1 MLSTGFWYNK
11 GMIFKENVALS
22 AYTTFKIGGP
32 TRFFCS
38 IEREEDIP
46 EAVAFAKE
54 KGVPFMAIGRGS
66 NLLFADS
73 GFPGLVI
80 HIAIKGISKEGNMVT
95 ANAGEDWD
103 NFVGYTVEKG
113 FHGLENLSFIPGTV
127 GAAPVQNVG
136 AYGVDASAFIDS
148 VRAYDTERSA
158 FVDLSNRQCGF
169 AYRDSMFKH
178 NKGRYIVVSAT
189 FKLSK
194 DAPVNISYADL
205 ARYFS
210 GKPQPSI
217 AEVRKAVIEIRTA
230 KLPDWKSWGT
240 AGSFFKNP
248 IIAAGAF
255 AELKKRYPELPGYP
269 EPDGRVKVSLAWILD
284 KLCDARGLCMGNACT
299 YERQAL
305 VIVAM
310 PGASASEVVVLA
322 NELMKRVKDKTG
334 IDIEGEVEWVVA

>member
-1 MLSTGFWYNK
+1 MK
-11 GMIFKENVALS
+11 IQENVALS

-32 TRFFCS
+32 ARFFCI
-38 IEREEDIP
+38 IEKEADIP

-54 KGVPFMAIGRGS
+54 KGVPFMAIGGGS

-80 HIAIKGISKEGNMVT
+80 HIAIKGILEKGNMIV

-103 NFVGYTVEKG
+103 GFVRHTVENG

-136 AYGVDASAFIDS
+136 AYGVDASSLIES
-148 VRAYDTERSA
+148 VRAYDVQSSR
-158 FVDLSNRQCGF
+158 FVDLSNAECGF

-178 NKGRYIVVSAT
+178 AKGRYIVASVT

-194 DAPVNISYADL
+194 DAPVNIEYRDL
-205 ARYFS
+205 ANHFA
-210 GKPQPSI
+210 GKPLPTVS
-217 AEVRKAVIEIRTA
+217 EVRDAVITIRTA
-230 KLPDWKSWGT
+230 KLPDWRSWGT

-248 IIAAGAF
+248 IITADTF
-255 AELKKRYPELPGYP
+255 VELKKRYPELPGYP

-310 PGASASEVVVLA
+310 PGASAVEVVALA
-322 NELMKRVKDKTG
+322 DELMKRVKGKTG